1 MWEEEEKEG
10 GWLGRERRKNLP
22 YQMGVKE
29 DVTFRTPLRFRGT
42 YSFNLPFLLKN
53 RKKHIFTKKYKK
65 HASSTQVWNEAK
77 NRMSSEPK
85 ILYNFQRRTCHMLMG
100 NYAVRLTRSC
110 TIQIDSQI
118 AKQDVSAELFRKKN
132 RKWGRE
138 GACKYVVSC
147 EYFKTNPI
155 MSVFGLLIL
164 PEEKETKNEE
174 IYWYE

>member
-1 MWEEEEKEG
+1 MWEEEKEG
-10 GWLGRERRKNLP
+10 GWDGKEEKTCHTKWESKRTSHLEHLWDFGGPTHSIFPSCERTEGKNTFSRKV
-22 YQMGVKE
+22 Q
-29 DVTFRTPLRFRGT
+29 
-42 YSFNLPFLLKN
+42 
-53 RKKHIFTKKYKK
+53 K
-65 HASSTQVWNEAK
+65 HASSSQVWNETK

-118 AKQDVSAELFRKKN
+118 AKQDVSAALFRKKN

-138 GACKYVVSC
+138 GACNYVVSC

-164 PEEKETKNEE
+164 PEEKTTKNEN

>member
-1 MWEEEEKEG
+1 MWEEEKEG
-10 GWLGRERRKNLP
+10 GLGRERRKNLP

-42 YSFNLPFLLKN
+42 YSFNLPFLLKE
-53 RKKHIFTKKYKK
+53 KTHFHEKIQK
-65 HASSTQVWNEAK
+65 HASSAQVWNEAK

-118 AKQDVSAELFRKKN
+118 AKRSTCLQSFFGKRIVNEG
-132 RKWGRE
+132 GR
-138 GACKYVVSC
+138 GRASTSC
-147 EYFKTNPI
+147 LVN
-155 MSVFGLLIL
+155 IL
-164 PEEKETKNEE
+164 RQTQ
-174 IYWYE
+174 

>member
-1 MWEEEEKEG
+1 MVHVPSRVVVLRPIKQCGRRRRREFGTKEEKTCHTKWES
-10 GWLGRERRKNLP
+10 K
-22 YQMGVKE
+22 
-29 DVTFRTPLRFRGT
+29 RTSHLEHLWDFRGT

-118 AKQDVSAELFRKKN
+118 AKRRTCLQSFFGKRIVNEG
-132 RKWGRE
+132 GR
-138 GACKYVVSC
+138 GRATTSC
-147 EYFKTNPI
+147 LVN
-155 MSVFGLLIL
+155 IL
-164 PEEKETKNEE
+164 RQTQ
-174 IYWYE
+174 

>member
-118 AKQDVSAELFRKKN
+118 AKRRTCLQSFFGKRIVNEG
-132 RKWGRE
+132 GR
-138 GACKYVVSC
+138 GRASTSC
-147 EYFKTNPI
+147 LVN
-155 MSVFGLLIL
+155 IL
-164 PEEKETKNEE
+164 RQTQ
-174 IYWYE
+174 